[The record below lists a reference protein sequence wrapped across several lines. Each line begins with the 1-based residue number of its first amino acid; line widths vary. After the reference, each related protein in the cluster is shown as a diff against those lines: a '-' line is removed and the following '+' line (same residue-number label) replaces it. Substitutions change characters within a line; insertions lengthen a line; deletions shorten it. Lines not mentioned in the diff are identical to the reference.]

1 VIFSTFFISIFVITF
16 ENFITLKN
24 PIVLIL
30 NDSDTKYNQKIKEYF
45 KGERGVKIYD
55 KNLDENKILLSN
67 PKLVI
72 DINEDKSTKGIYVNA
87 SSQIFEKVKGLII
100 NSNGIPFIGKRQIN
114 KNKQLELRLFKH
126 GIPYIYI
133 EFPTQNYD
141 FKTILKSQLVIIS
154 RLLKIK

>member
-1 VIFSTFFISIFVITF
+1 MITF

-100 NSNGIPFIGKRQIN
+100 NSNVIPFIGKRQIN

>member
-1 VIFSTFFISIFVITF
+1 MITF

-87 SSQIFEKVKGLII
+87 SRQIFEKVKGLII
-100 NSNGIPFIGKRQIN
+100 NSNVIPFIGKRQIN

>member
-1 VIFSTFFISIFVITF
+1 MITF